1 MPCRSGTSAGR
12 VKHRPACLSERR
24 TLRLPIIA
32 DRPGGATRCLFR
44 SATPLLVL

>member
-24 TLRLPIIA
+24 TLRLPSYTG
-32 DRPGGATRCLFR
+32 RSHTRKC
-44 SATPLLVL
+44 

>member
-24 TLRLPIIA
+24 TLRLPSYT
-32 DRPGGATRCLFR
+32 GR
-44 SATPLLVL
+44 SIPENAS